1 MALKFKKDDKV
12 RVKEGAGWG
21 EMEGYTGV
29 IVLAQEL
36 PVFPYNVTM
45 DSLPDEVAKSCP
57 REGWMMEEDELELI
71 NA

>member
-1 MALKFKKDDKV
+1 MALKFKIGDKV

-29 IVLAQEL
+29 IVLAKEL

-45 DSLPDEVAKSCP
+45 DSLPEAVAKNCS
-57 REGWMMEEDELELI
+57 REGWMMEEDELELV